1 MTRNECIR
9 VIAEDLM
16 VDYEWL
22 DYYEAMTKA
31 EIIYTDMFRLGEEQE
46 DGRDS

>member
-1 MTRNECIR
+1 MTRQDCIKA
-9 VIAEDLM
+9 IAEDLM
-16 VDYEWL
+16 VDDEWL

-31 EIIYTDMFRLGEEQE
+31 EIIYTDTFRLDEEQE